1 MGGGRRRRK
10 KIEWRKSRKEEVMV
24 VEEEVRKIQMVKN
37 RKDVKNRGGGFN
49 CTGGRIDFLLCMP
62 WSSLPVYR

>member
-1 MGGGRRRRK
+1 
-10 KIEWRKSRKEEVMV
+10 MV

-37 RKDVKNRGGGFN
+37 RKDVKNRGGGGFN
-49 CTGGRIDFLLCMP
+49 CIGGRLDFLLCMP